1 MTATAQYR
9 TAPMPTTTMP
19 KGIPYIIGN
28 EVAER
33 FSFYGMKTILFTFM
47 TSTLMYVEGSSL
59 DSNMSTPE
67 ATFYVHLFVWA
78 VYFLSFFGAI
88 LSDVLLG
95 KYLTIMSLSIV
106 YCVGHGVLAFMGITG
121 VPIHWL
127 AIGLILI
134 SIGSGGIKPCVSAHV
149 GDQFGKTNSHLLT
162 KIFSW
167 FYFSINMGAFAS
179 TLLTPLLLKWYGPH
193 WAFGIP
199 GVLMLIATIAFW
211 MGRKVFIHVPPG
223 GSKVFFGEA
232 FSRSGLVTIGKII
245 AIFLFAI
252 PFWALFDQTGSR
264 WISQAENMDRLW
276 LGIDWLPEQ
285 FQAFNPLMIMAFIP
299 LFQYV
304 VYPQINRFF
313 KLTPL
318 RKITIGFFL
327 MAGAFSI
334 VAFTQQMIDAGE
346 RPSFGWQ
353 VLAYVVLTSA
363 EVMVSIT
370 FLEFSYTQAPRKM
383 KSLIMALFLMTVA
396 FGNLLTAVVNMY
408 IIIPS
413 DIKPV
418 TQAVQPLIENVKRGV
433 VDIASVSGN
442 IAEADAAWVSTPGGH
457 LLVKVPAR
465 EGGINSPDAVEIV
478 YSGATA
484 QRVEIRTR
492 TNKQLTEA
500 IVPIEES
507 WRLEQKLPTTKQGQ
521 SLIEGQIDAWGN
533 QIRYRL
539 QTSKTL
545 WLRSDGPDG
554 VPFTAD
560 DVNMKINRLAKNAI
574 EKEEDEKKKAQLKEG
589 EEKTKTWIEK
599 RKEEMEIA
607 NINPSPNSN
616 TDKSTLDVFS
626 TEITVGGGERL
637 QGADYYWFFTL
648 LMLVTACLFVIVA
661 WLYKPREYLQEEATA

>member
-1 MTATAQYR
+1 M
-9 TAPMPTTTMP
+9 
-19 KGIPYIIGN
+19 
-28 EVAER
+28 
-33 FSFYGMKTILFTFM
+33 
-47 TSTLMYVEGSSL
+47 
-59 DSNMSTPE
+59 
-67 ATFYVHLFVWA
+67 
-78 VYFLSFFGAI
+78 
-88 LSDVLLG
+88 
-95 KYLTIMSLSIV
+95 
-106 YCVGHGVLAFMGITG
+106 
-121 VPIHWL
+121 
-127 AIGLILI
+127 
-134 SIGSGGIKPCVSAHV
+134 
-149 GDQFGKTNSHLLT
+149 
-162 KIFSW
+162 
-167 FYFSINMGAFAS
+167 
-179 TLLTPLLLKWYGPH
+179 
-193 WAFGIP
+193 
-199 GVLMLIATIAFW
+199 
-211 MGRKVFIHVPPG
+211 
-223 GSKVFFGEA
+223 
-232 FSRSGLVTIGKII
+232 
-245 AIFLFAI
+245 
-252 PFWALFDQTGSR
+252 
-264 WISQAENMDRLW
+264 
-276 LGIDWLPEQ
+276 
-285 FQAFNPLMIMAFIP
+285 
-299 LFQYV
+299 
-304 VYPQINRFF
+304 
-313 KLTPL
+313 
-318 RKITIGFFL
+318 
-327 MAGAFSI
+327 
-334 VAFTQQMIDAGE
+334 
-346 RPSFGWQ
+346 
-353 VLAYVVLTSA
+353 
-363 EVMVSIT
+363 
-370 FLEFSYTQAPRKM
+370 
-383 KSLIMALFLMTVA
+383 
-396 FGNLLTAVVNMY
+396 
-408 IIIPS
+408 
-413 DIKPV
+413 
-418 TQAVQPLIENVKRGV
+418 
-433 VDIASVSGN
+433 
-442 IAEADAAWVSTPGGH
+442 
-457 LLVKVPAR
+457 LVKVPAR